1 MSESG
6 KNVRKYDEETKVQ
19 AVKLAKEIG
28 AKEASVQLNI
38 PYGTLDGWIRR
49 SKKGE
54 VDLGTGQYSPDECL
68 SLAAQLKEANKRI
81 KDLEKENRNIR
92 RENEFL
98 EEAAAFF
105 SRAQLRRASRQKW
118 AKTKD

>member
-38 PYGTLDGWIRR
+38 PYGTLDGWIRK
-49 SKKGE
+49 SKKGK

-68 SLAAQLKEANKRI
+68 SLAAQLKEANERI
-81 KDLEKENRNIR
+81 KALEKENRKIQ

-105 SRAQLRRASRQKW
+105 AASRQRS
-118 AKTKD
+118 AKVKD

>member
-6 KNVRKYDEETKVQ
+6 KNVRKYDDETKVQ

-28 AKEASVQLNI
+28 AKEASAQLNI
-38 PYGTLDGWIRR
+38 PYGTLDGWIRK

-68 SLAAQLKEANKRI
+68 SLAAQLKEARESI
-81 KDLEKENRNIR
+81 KALEKDIRRLEKENA
-92 RENEFL
+92 FL
-98 EEAAAFF
+98 EEATAFF
-105 SRAQLRRASRQKW
+105 AASRQKR